1 MKLNIIEFGKTINNE
16 QVFLYNLKNEFVD
29 LEIISL
35 GGIIKSLKTSDRGGN
50 FENIVLGYKT
60 LEEYEKNEYFYGCII
75 GRVAGRIKEG
85 ILKIRNKIYEL
96 EKNNGGNNLHG
107 GLNSLNTKV
116 WKGEGKV
123 LEGKGILTFTYK
135 SPHLEN
141 GFPGEV
147 DFKVIYTLEKNNL
160 KIEYF
165 GESDRDTY
173 INLTNHTYF
182 NLSGNE
188 KNNIKEQFLKVNAK
202 GYGWVD
208 KSTVPLKMEREDN
221 FIKFE
226 TFEKLKDILELQH
239 KQIDIVGG
247 GIDHPFELSKKYDFD
262 IELKDEVSGRCM
274 KVKSSEPV
282 AVIYTG
288 NFLDKKHNGICFE
301 MQDYPDIFNFMP
313 EKAKIYNNKLKY
325 YTCTTFE
332 FDIKL

>member
-1 MKLNIIEFGKTINNE
+1 MKLNVCEFGETSSNE
-16 QVFLYNLKNEFVD
+16 KVFLYNLKNEYVD

-35 GGIIKSLKTSDRGGN
+35 GGIIKSLKTADN
-50 FENIVLGYKT
+50 NNKYENIVLGYET
-60 LEEYEKNEYFYGCII
+60 LKEYEQNEYFYGCIT
-75 GRVAGRIKEG
+75 GRVAGRIKDG
-85 ILKIRNKIYEL
+85 VLKIGDEVFEL

-107 GLNSLNTKV
+107 GSNSLNTKV
-116 WKGEGKV
+116 WNGEAKVYGDKGV
-123 LEGKGILTFTYK
+123 LTLTYK

-147 DFKVIYTLEKNNL
+147 EFKVVYTLEKNML

-165 GESDRDTY
+165 GKSDRDTY

-182 NLSGNE
+182 NLNGNA
-188 KNNIKEQFLKVNAK
+188 KTNIKEQILKINAK
-202 GYGWVD
+202 GYGWVNEN
-208 KSTVPLKMEREDN
+208 TLPIKMERENN

-226 TFEKLKDILELQH
+226 TYEKLNSVLESSHEQVE
-239 KQIDIVGG
+239 IVGG
-247 GIDHPFELSKKYDFD
+247 GIDHPFELSKKFDFD
-262 IELKDEVSGRCM
+262 VELKDEVTGRDI

-313 EKAKIYNNKLKY
+313 EKAKIYNKKLDY
-325 YTCTTFE
+325 YAYTTFT
-332 FDIKL
+332 FNG

>member
-1 MKLNIIEFGKTINNE
+1 MKLNVIEFGKTVNNE
-16 QVFLYNLKNEFVD
+16 QVFLYNLENEFIN

-35 GGIIKSLKTSDRGGN
+35 GGIIKSLKTTDKNGK

-60 LEEYEKNEYFYGCII
+60 LAEYEKNEYFYGCIT
-75 GRVAGRIKEG
+75 GRVAGRTRCG
-85 ILKIRNKIYEL
+85 ILKIGNEVFEL

-107 GLNSLNTKV
+107 GSNALNTKV
-116 WKGEGKV
+116 WKGEVKA
-123 LEGKGILTFTYK
+123 EGEKGILILTYK
-135 SPHLEN
+135 SLHLEN

-147 DFKVIYTLEKNNL
+147 DFKVVYTLEKNRL

-165 GESDRDTY
+165 GKSDRDTY

-182 NLSGNE
+182 NLSGDS
-188 KNNIKEQFLKVNAK
+188 KYNIEEQFLKINAK

-208 KSTVPLKMEREDN
+208 ESMLPIKMERENN

-226 TFEKLKDILELQH
+226 SYEKLKDILELSH
-239 KQIDIVGG
+239 KQIEIVGG
-247 GIDHPFELSKKYDFD
+247 GIDHPFELSKKYNFD
-262 IELKDEVSGRCM
+262 VELKDEKSGRSL

-288 NFLDKKHNGICFE
+288 NFLEKKHNGICFE

-313 EKAKIYNNKLKY
+313 EKAKIYNEKLEY
-325 YTCTTFE
+325 YTYTTFL
-332 FDIKL
+332 FND

>member
-1 MKLNIIEFGKTINNE
+1 MKLNITEFGRTFNGE
-16 QVFLYNLKNEFVD
+16 QVFLYSLKNEFVD

-35 GGIIKSLKTSDRGGN
+35 GGIIKSLKTPDKNGN

-60 LEEYEKNEYFYGCII
+60 LLEYEKNEYFYGCIT
-75 GRVAGRIKEG
+75 GRVAGRTKNG
-85 ILKIRNKIYEL
+85 VLKIGDEIYEL

-107 GLNSLNTKV
+107 GPSGLNTKV
-116 WKGEGKV
+116 WEGGAKVSDDKGV
-123 LEGKGILTFTYK
+123 VTLTYK

-147 DFKVIYTLEKNNL
+147 DFKVIYTLEKNEL

-165 GESDRDTY
+165 GDSDRDTY

-182 NLSGNE
+182 NLSGNA
-188 KNNIKEQFLKVNAK
+188 KYDIKEQFLKVNAK

-208 KSTVPLKMEREDN
+208 ENTVPLKMEREDN
-221 FIKFE
+221 FLNFE
-226 TFEKLKDILELQH
+226 NFQKLRDILQLSH
-239 KQIDIVGG
+239 KQIEIVGG
-247 GIDHPFELSKKYDFD
+247 GIDHPFELSKKYNFD
-262 IELKDEVSGRCM
+262 IELKDEESGRNI

-313 EKAKIYNNKLKY
+313 EKAKIYNNKIEY
-325 YTCTTFE
+325 YTYTTFE
-332 FDIKL
+332 FNN